1 MTTTTSDYRIVD
13 THRRIRNILAAY
25 PATDWTLEES
35 CSVLENLVGIVRA
48 RQAVTTTE
56 RHPLPPVVCA
66 PWCEDGDGHTGS
78 LFREEQ
84 TCWGQADYVD
94 LSRERVTRD
103 GPDVLVPRIGARAY
117 QAMAGR
123 ISMRVRP
130 S

>member
-1 MTTTTSDYRIVD
+1 M
-13 THRRIRNILAAY
+13 
-25 PATDWTLEES
+25 
-35 CSVLENLVGIVRA
+35 
-48 RQAVTTTE
+48 TTTE
-56 RHPLPPVVCA
+56 RHPIPPVVCT

-117 QAMAGR
+117 RQWPGESPCVYVHLEDIWVPPKRGGDCLLDDQLCLTADEAIKWARRARRGGR
-123 ISMRVRP
+123 ADLT
-130 S
+130 